1 MMSPREVL
9 AELDRGNI
17 AVYWMQ
23 NGADSPVS
31 GTRIETVGW
40 VSPELRAA
48 ADEHTK
54 MLLRIMTRRLGSE
67 GRFLGTPG
75 NEFICGIPGA

>member
-17 AVYWMQ
+17 VVYWTQ
-23 NGADSPVS
+23 NGADSLVP

-48 ADEHTK
+48 MDEHTEI
-54 MLLRIMTRRLGSE
+54 LLQIMTRRLGES
-67 GRFLGTPG
+67 PG
-75 NEFICGIPGA
+75 HYFRLPGARGAA